1 MQAGSV
7 CAQSRCG
14 PFLEVP
20 VDAKTK
26 ASPSGPENSTYDIF
40 KKLPDGSSVRVAT
53 IMGLERAK
61 KLIRLASGSGDFAI
75 YNPATGEFVE
85 PFKKSA

>member
-1 MQAGSV
+1 M
-7 CAQSRCG
+7 
-14 PFLEVP
+14 
-20 VDAKTK
+20 DAKTK

-40 KKLPDGSSVRVAT
+40 KKLPDGSPVRVVT

-75 YNPATGEFVE
+75 CDRVTGEFVE

>member
-1 MQAGSV
+1 M
-7 CAQSRCG
+7 
-14 PFLEVP
+14 
-20 VDAKTK
+20 DAKTK
-26 ASPSGPENSTYDIF
+26 GFSSGPENSTYDIF

-61 KLIRLASGSGDFAI
+61 QLIRLASSSGNFAI